1 MRILFSHL
9 LNNYTGSPKV
19 LRNSILAFSNDKNFN
34 ITVLTSKS
42 DGFLFGID
50 GVRYKSNGYKW
61 SSHKFGV
68 AFYFV
73 ISQIVSFFKVVF
85 SRKYDV
91 LYANT
96 IYNFGASLAAKLK
109 GSKII
114 FHIHESYLNPNVL
127 QRICLANVYK
137 TADKIICVSHY
148 LASTLESDKICIV
161 YNSNAPQAK
170 TNKMVSDEILENRFQ
185 KKIIMMPCSLK
196 TYKGIL
202 QFVKLSE
209 ILPKFDFQL
218 FCSAT
223 QDEIEEY
230 KKQNNIIL
238 TQNLKIFPNQTD
250 LLPYYTYASIVTNL
264 SLNDRFVETFGMTL
278 IEGFMY
284 SLPVIAPNYG
294 GPKEI
299 VNNEV
304 NGFLIEPFE
313 IESVAEKMRFL
324 LSDFEVYKSFAKN
337 AFENGKKYKWEHY
350 AEKIR
355 DVVMT
360 TCEGITK

>member
-19 LRNSILAFSNDKNFN
+19 LRNSILAFSNDKNFD
-34 ITVLTSKS
+34 ITVLTSQS
-42 DGFLFGID
+42 DGFLSGIN
-50 GVRYKSNGYKW
+50 GVKYKSNGYKW
-61 SSHKFGV
+61 SSHNFGV
-68 AFYFV
+68 VFYFV
-73 ISQIVSFFKVVF
+73 ISQAVSFFKVFF

-96 IYNFGASLAAKLK
+96 IYNFGASTAAKLK
-109 GSKII
+109 GSKIV
-114 FHIHESYLNPNVL
+114 FHIHESYLNPNIL
-127 QRICLANVYK
+127 QRICLSNVYK

-148 LASTLESDKICIV
+148 LTSTLESDKICIV
-161 YNSNAPQAK
+161 YNSNAPQSE

-209 ILPKFDFQL
+209 LLPEFDFQL

-223 QDEIEEY
+223 QDEIDEY
-230 KKQNNIIL
+230 KKQNEIVPS
-238 TQNLKIFPNQTD
+238 QNLKIFPNQSD
-250 LLPYYTYASIVTNL
+250 LLPYYTHASIVTNL

-299 VNNEV
+299 VKDGI

-313 IESVAEKMRFL
+313 IWAVAEKIRFL

-337 AFENGKKYKWEHY
+337 AFESGKEYNWESY